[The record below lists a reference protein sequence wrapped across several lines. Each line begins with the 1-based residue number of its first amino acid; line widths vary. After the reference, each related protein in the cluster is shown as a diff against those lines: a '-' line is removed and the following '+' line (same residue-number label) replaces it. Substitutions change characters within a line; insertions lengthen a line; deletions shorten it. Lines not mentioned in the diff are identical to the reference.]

1 MQRFMKKE
9 KSPIELVAEEMSHEL
24 HFEVTKEQAVQ
35 RLCNQYLNNRF
46 ETGAALAKDAAKNK
60 K

>member
-1 MQRFMKKE
+1 MKKE